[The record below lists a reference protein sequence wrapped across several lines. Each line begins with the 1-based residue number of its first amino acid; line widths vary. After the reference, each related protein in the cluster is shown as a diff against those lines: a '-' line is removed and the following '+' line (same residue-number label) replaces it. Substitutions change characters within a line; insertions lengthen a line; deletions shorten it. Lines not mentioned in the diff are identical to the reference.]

1 MVFDG
6 GFSFELLGKG
16 LHAKDGKAKIRPALV
31 DLCET
36 YVGFATTIKL

>member
-16 LHAKDGKAKIRPALV
+16 LHAKDGKAKIRPALEN
-31 DLCET
+31 LCET
-36 YVGFATTIKL
+36 YVRFASTVEL